1 MFCLSLCI
9 CLLLFTLLPGLEA
22 RAENGT
28 DNAGTGNTAVGPDAA
43 SGEILTARPSV
54 NGRLHVG
61 GAQLVDENGTAVQL
75 RGISTHG
82 LTWYP
87 DYLNES
93 LSRQLSE
100 DWNCSLLR
108 LPMYSEIYCKN
119 KKDKAESLALV
130 RKGINLAVARDMY
143 VLVDWHILEDADPNQ
158 HIDEAIDFSA

>member
-1 MFCLSLCI
+1 M
-9 CLLLFTLLPGLEA
+9 
-22 RAENGT
+22 
-28 DNAGTGNTAVGPDAA
+28 
-43 SGEILTARPSV
+43 
-54 NGRLHVG
+54 NGRLHVEG
-61 GAQLVDENGTAVQL
+61 TQLVDENGTTVQL
-75 RGISTHG
+75 RGISMHG

-143 VLVDWHILEDADPNQ
+143 VLVDWHILEDANPNQ